1 MLKLFSRDRYLA
13 GNLCLVLFV
22 AFLLSLALTAVP
34 TGAQAS
40 AQGFQD
46 FKVKTSTGVELGGT
60 ATEVDATEPELH
72 IEFRAVAPQDF
83 QTLLEKLYLKVFA
96 ADNTQ
101 VGQTVYF
108 VYREIYASVKTNVY
122 GNVYGFVYSLPVAYL
137 PVGTQVYRLTFFE
150 NGAPVKSVYIKP
162 KTPPPEGGGP
172 SGATGP
178 TTPPTTPTSFGT
190 VAWDAKA
197 GTGTVEVNANQ
208 FADQVRQAQQAGQA
222 AVDLRVTPPA
232 EVALKTLTLEAP
244 AQAVLAAAT
253 AGVGMAIGTPD
264 LYVTFDP
271 AKLPPNLK
279 AQFEAKPNA
288 VLSFTFNVL
297 SAEEARQ
304 AAAVPA
310 DYRLAGSVAVVQL
323 AFDGQAL
330 PGSLT
335 LSYGGPVTSGRTGL
349 FAALDLTGLFRGQK
363 LAALTVDEDKLGLYR
378 YNEATRSWEYL
389 GGRVDKATKT
399 VTAKVAALTQAKY
412 AVMAYEKTFTD
423 LLGHWARR
431 DVEIMAARHIAGG
444 VSETLFAPNGKVT
457 RAQFAAL
464 LIRTLGITE
473 AKPAASSFT
482 DVAASDWYFG
492 AVETA
497 RAAGLVGGYPDG
509 TFRPEAPITREEMAA
524 MVCRALG
531 YAGKKP
537 VLAQPVEVLLARFSD
552 TAQIGTW
559 AREAVAAAVSE
570 NILRGRDGQAAPK
583 ANATRAEA
591 TVMLKRALVSLGEI
605 SSE

>member
-22 AFLLSLALTAVP
+22 AFLVSLAVTVVPNGATAATSVSVEP
-34 TGAQAS
+34 KSGEVTAP
-40 AQGFQD
+40 QG
-46 FKVKTSTGVELGGT
+46 GGT
-60 ATEVDATEPELH
+60 VPVDLKPTTRQQFSTVVQDLLSHLASMDHLVTKIVYAEETYKQVYEV
-72 IEFRAVAPQDF
+72 V
-83 QTLLEKLYLKVFA
+83 Y
-96 ADNTQ
+96 
-101 VGQTVYF
+101 GTVYQ
-108 VYREIYASVKTNVY
+108 VYQYVIWLVY
-122 GNVYGFVYSLPVAYL
+122 GPPPGGKTVDTMAYRIYYEGL
-137 PVGTQVYRLTFFE
+137 KDSQWQQVYVDV
-150 NGAPVKSVYIKP
+150 PVPIP
-162 KTPPPEGGGP
+162 KTAAAGGP
-172 SGATGP
+172 SGPATP
-178 TTPPTTPTSFGT
+178 PTPPTTPTSFGT

-559 AREAVAAAVSE
+559 AREAVATAVSE